1 MRVDFGGP
9 CRPTEFD
16 AAVVRNARGTREPAK
31 ILTIPLLPTPQ
42 RGGGSPGSWFFFE
55 HGVGHPL
62 SHPLGHLSPSNPATH
77 KLTSE
82 FEVLYNC

>member
-31 ILTIPLLPTPQ
+31 ILAIPPLPTPQ
-42 RGGGSPGSWFFFE
+42 RGGGRRAPGSSSNM
-55 HGVGHPL
+55 GLAIPSAIPL
-62 SHPLGHLSPSNPATH
+62 AIYPRPILRPTN
-77 KLTSE
+77 
-82 FEVLYNC
+82 